1 MIIMF
6 KPLNFFYARR
16 EAKMYFKVLKILIL
30 LLELINELLKLINQ
44 NHS

>member
-16 EAKMYFKVLKILIL
+16 EATKMDKVLKILIL
-30 LLELINELLKLINQ
+30 ILELIKEILKLFN
-44 NHS
+44 